1 METWKHVLLKKL
13 TRFYIT
19 PLDSRN
25 YTNPTKCPP
34 NLQTVT
40 VSNTEIISLITIHII
55 VQFFKNATKSKTAK
69 IQEIRSKTFNEFTYL
84 RIFKYCLNFFFF
96 LRFVTY
102 HLRLPSHSFC
112 SNRKDRKLKWKK
124 KTTQKTHMLKCHSSG
139 VRFGACKFSGF
150 SPKRIPEVF
159 FFFNINLETKLPACP
174 YV

>member
-84 RIFKYCLNFFFF
+84 RIFKYCLNFFFLFKICYIPPKTSKPLF
-96 LRFVTY
+96 LFQQKR
-102 HLRLPSHSFC
+102 SKI
-112 SNRKDRKLKWKK
+112 NMKK
-124 KTTQKTHMLKCHSSG
+124 KKHTQKTHMLKCHSSG

-150 SPKRIPEVF
+150 SPKRIPEGF
-159 FFFNINLETKLPACP
+159 FF
-174 YV
+174 

>member
-1 METWKHVLLKKL
+1 M
-13 TRFYIT
+13 
-19 PLDSRN
+19 P
-25 YTNPTKCPP
+25 PP

-55 VQFFKNATKSKTAK
+55 VQFLKNAIKSKTAK

-112 SNRKDRKLKWKK
+112 SNRKDQKLKGKK
-124 KTTQKTHMLKCHSSG
+124 KKKPHKKPT
-139 VRFGACKFSGF
+139 
-150 SPKRIPEVF
+150 
-159 FFFNINLETKLPACP
+159 
-174 YV
+174 Y